1 VGEGDCQDRTAID
14 ELLSNYVQAK
24 IQTLQRPNSEQGEV
38 GFFSEH
44 DVVGGGGAPYMY
56 YRVADVAVDASAV
69 RDAETLSSLHLDV
82 ERFKYRAGNP
92 GKLATGVDQ
101 GIRQLAD
108 LAALRYVLDSDDRT

>member
-14 ELLSNYVQAK
+14 ELLPNYVQAK

-38 GFFSEH
+38 GIFAEN

-56 YRVADVAVDASAV
+56 YRVADVAVDTPPV
-69 RDAETLSSLHLDV
+69 RDTETLSSLHFDV
-82 ERFKYRAGNP
+82 ERFKDRAGNP

-101 GIRQLAD
+101 CFRELAD
-108 LAALRYVLDSDDRT
+108 LPALRDVLDSDGRT